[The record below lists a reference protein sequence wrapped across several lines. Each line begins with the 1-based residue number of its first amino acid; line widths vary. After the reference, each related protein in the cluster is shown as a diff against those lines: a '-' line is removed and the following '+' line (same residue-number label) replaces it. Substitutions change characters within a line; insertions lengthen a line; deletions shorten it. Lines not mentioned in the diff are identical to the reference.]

1 LMVVDVSGKQHG
13 NFFKQGQH
21 VYLSPFVPR
30 TSGGSIYPVTGM
42 LTVDP
47 IIVYDPLE
55 GAENNNVA
63 RSCFAWSSIRWVFAQ
78 SYMTLSSAVERSGTP
93 PTPADVES
101 GNRESSAS
109 ARVDGRSGC
118 GDEDV
123 DSPLLELLLSF

>member
-1 LMVVDVSGKQHG
+1 LNDVLAVLCSGGTTPGKLLMHFLLFYGWQFDSHSMVVDVSGKQHG

-63 RSCFAWSSIRWVFAQ
+63 RSCLPGAAFIGSLPNL
-78 SYMTLSSAVERSGTP
+78 T
-93 PTPADVES
+93 
-101 GNRESSAS
+101 
-109 ARVDGRSGC
+109 
-118 GDEDV
+118 
-123 DSPLLELLLSF
+123 